1 VIARKKAGYRPRD
14 IYNAHQELREAIDLI
29 ASGFFCPEDRNL
41 FKPLVDGLL
50 EEDRYLVLADF
61 DAYMK
66 KQEEVAQAYLDHD
79 AWTRKCILN
88 VARAGIFSSDRT
100 IKQYAEEIWRVK
112 QMPVDP

>member
-1 VIARKKAGYRPRD
+1 M
-14 IYNAHQELREAIDLI
+14 DLI
-29 ASGFFCPEDRNL
+29 ATGFFSPEDKHL
-41 FKPLVDGLL
+41 FKPLMDNLL

-66 KQEEVAQAYLDHD
+66 KQEEVARAYLDHD
-79 AWTRKCILN
+79 TWTRKCILN

-112 QMPVDP
+112 QTPVER